1 MRYKE
6 LHVYMYVQMIG
17 LNWLGRDTYNTIV

>member
-1 MRYKE
+1 MRHTHSDFAFMRYKE

-17 LNWLGRDTYNTIV
+17 LN